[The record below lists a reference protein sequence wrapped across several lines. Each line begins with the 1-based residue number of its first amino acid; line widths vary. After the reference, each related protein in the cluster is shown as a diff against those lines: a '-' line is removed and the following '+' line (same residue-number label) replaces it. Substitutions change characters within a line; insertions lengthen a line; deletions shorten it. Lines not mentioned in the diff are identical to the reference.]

1 MKKYQYKTNIMCGSC
16 IAKVSPVLNEIAG
29 ENNWDVDLKDPK
41 RILTVSSNSDNENKI
56 VTALQKIGYKAEEI
70 K

>member
-1 MKKYQYKTNIMCGSC
+1 MKKFQYKTNIMCGSC

-29 ENNWDVDLKDPK
+29 ENNWQVDLKEPK
-41 RILTVSSNSDNENKI
+41 RILTVLAESDKENKL
-56 VTALQKIGYKAEEI
+56 VPALEKIGYKAEQI

>member
-1 MKKYQYKTNIMCGSC
+1 MKKIQYKTNIMCDSC
-16 IAKVSPVLNEIAG
+16 IAKVSHVLNEIAG
-29 ENNWDVDLKDPK
+29 ENNWDVDLKNPK
-41 RILTVSSNSDNENKI
+41 KILTVSSESDNENKI

>member
-1 MKKYQYKTNIMCGSC
+1 MKKTQYKTNIMCDSC

-29 ENNWDVDLKDPK
+29 ENNWKVDLKDPK
-41 RILTVSSNSDNENKI
+41 RILTVSSESDNENKL
-56 VTALQKIGYKAEEI
+56 VTALKNIGYKAEQI

>member
-1 MKKYQYKTNIMCGSC
+1 MKKHQYKTNIMCDSC

-29 ENNWDVDLKDPK
+29 ENNWNVDLKDLK
-41 RILTVSSNSDNENKI
+41 RILTVSSESDNENKL
-56 VTALQKIGYKAEEI
+56 VTALKNIGYKAEQI

>member
-1 MKKYQYKTNIMCGSC
+1 MKKIQYKTNIMCDSC

-29 ENNWDVDLKDPK
+29 ENNWDVDLKNPK
-41 RILTVSSNSDNENKI
+41 KILTVSSESDNENKI